1 MNIADLKASDFNHCW
16 HPYTDA
22 ITYESAPYTCIERAE
37 GVYLYTAD
45 GRKLYDGIAS
55 WWAVALGHSHPKVV
69 AAIQAQAALLQHHV
83 FAMQANAPAVQ
94 LAARLAAL
102 APGDLNYSYFA
113 ADGSSAVEA
122 ALKMAAQYWIY
133 QGKPEKCRFVGL
145 EEAYHGDT
153 IGAMGVGFTSWF
165 QKPYGALVTRAL
177 IAPTPFSPCNSG
189 DPEEEHTADAAFAEM
204 ERIVGAHH
212 EELAAVV
219 VEPLCLGSAGIRIY
233 PASYLRRL
241 RALCDECGVLLIA
254 DEVAVGFGRTGRMF
268 ACEVADIVPDI
279 MCLGKA
285 LTAGHLPMSVAI
297 ATDRVFAAFRRPDEA
312 PRVFF
317 DGHTFCGNP
326 ITAAAALAAL
336 DVMAELN
343 LVEHC
348 TPRYAQLAEG
358 MRQIGALPCVA
369 FQKSLGLIGMCTIAE
384 EVGGAVVARAIA
396 ARANELGLYLRPL
409 GPVLYLWPPL
419 TSTEEELG
427 VMLGILQTAIAEV
440 TSN

>member
-1 MNIADLKASDFNHCW
+1 MNLSELQTLDHRHSW

-22 ITYESAPYTCIERAE
+22 VSFEAAPYTCIKRAE

-69 AAIQAQAALLQHHV
+69 AAIQAQASVLQHHV

-94 LAARLAAL
+94 LAARLAAM
-102 APGDLNYSYFA
+102 APGELNRCYFA
-113 ADGSSAVEA
+113 SDGSSAVEA

-133 QGKPEKCRFVGL
+133 QGKPEKTRFVGL
-145 EEAYHGDT
+145 KEAYHGDT

-165 QKPYGALVTRAL
+165 QEPYGALVTPSL
-177 IAPTPFSPCNSG
+177 IAPTPFTPCDSG
-189 DPEEEHTADAAFAEM
+189 DPEEERAADEAFAEM
-204 ERIVGAHH
+204 ERMVHAHKD
-212 EELAAVV
+212 ELAAVI

-233 PASYLRRL
+233 PASYLHRL
-241 RALCDECGVLLIA
+241 RVLCEECDVLLIA

-268 ACEVADIVPDI
+268 ACEVAGIVPDI
-279 MCLGKA
+279 LCLGKA
-285 LTAGHLPMSVAI
+285 LTAGHLPMSAAI
-297 ATDRVFAAFRRPDEA
+297 ATDRIFNAFRRPDET

-326 ITAAAALAAL
+326 ITSAAALAAL

-348 TPRYAQLAEG
+348 APRYAQLAEG
-358 MRQIGALPCVA
+358 MKRIGKLSGVSY
-369 FQKSLGLIGMCTIAE
+369 QKTLGLIGMCEISE
-384 EVGGAVVARAIA
+384 EAGGAVRARTVVARAS
-396 ARANELGLYLRPL
+396 ELGLYIRPL
-409 GPVLYLWPPL
+409 GAVLYLWPPL
-419 TSTEEELG
+419 TATEAELG
-427 VMLGILQTAIAEV
+427 AMIEILEAAIAE
-440 TSN
+440 